1 MGKKTG
7 KTASAKVDPVYV
19 LGLDA
24 NGKPRGARFAELN
37 DSIVSAAMDMKCR
50 VLIDQP
56 ETVSALGMKLPVG
69 RVHGGGKIVK
79 LFVPN
84 IRRELYDKILEAAG
98 PLADGEPAAEIQIAP
113 EQASENAQT
122 KTETDTATEEVRCIS
137 PVTSG
142 LPRSWEEIGVGH
154 MVLAHESPDDG
165 WWEAVVI
172 QRDQEILTLR
182 YRDAPK
188 LPKFI
193 RHINTVALVNP
204 GPASVA

>member
-7 KTASAKVDPVYV
+7 KTEPAKADPVYV
-19 LGLDA
+19 IGLDA
-24 NGKPRGARFAELN
+24 NGKPRGARFAELK
-37 DSIVSAAMDMKCR
+37 DSIVSAAMDLKCR
-50 VLIDQP
+50 VLIDPP
-56 ETVSALGMKLPVG
+56 EAVSALGMKLPVG
-69 RVHGGGKIVK
+69 RVYGGGKVVK

-98 PLADGEPAAEIQIAP
+98 PLAEEPTAENAD
-113 EQASENAQT
+113 ASENTQA
-122 KTETDTATEEVRCIS
+122 KSETDAATNEVKCIS

-142 LPRSWEEIGVGH
+142 LPRSWEEITVGH

-204 GPASVA
+204 GPG

>member
-7 KTASAKVDPVYV
+7 KTEPAKVDPVYII
-19 LGLDA
+19 GLDA
-24 NGKPRGARFAELN
+24 NGKPRGARFAELK
-37 DSIVSAAMDMKCR
+37 DSIVSAAIDLKCR

-56 ETVSALGMKLPVG
+56 AAVSALGMKLPVG
-69 RVHGGGKIVK
+69 RVYGGGKVVR

-98 PLADGEPAAEIQIAP
+98 PLADGEPTAERADVP
-113 EQASENAQT
+113 GLTSENPQA
-122 KTETDTATEEVRCIS
+122 KGETDAATDHVRCIS

-142 LPRSWEEIGVGH
+142 LPRSWEEITVGH

-172 QRDQEILTLR
+172 KREEEILTLR

-204 GPASVA
+204 GPG

>member
-7 KTASAKVDPVYV
+7 KTEPAKVDPVYII
-19 LGLDA
+19 GLDA
-24 NGKPRGARFAELN
+24 NGKPRGARFAELK
-37 DSIVSAAMDMKCR
+37 DSIVSAAIDLKCR

-56 ETVSALGMKLPVG
+56 AAVSALGMKLPVG
-69 RVHGGGKIVK
+69 RVYGGGKVVR

-98 PLADGEPAAEIQIAP
+98 PLADVEPAAQRADAP
-113 EQASENAQT
+113 GQASETPQA
-122 KTETDTATEEVRCIS
+122 KGETDAATDDVRCIS

-142 LPRSWEEIGVGH
+142 LPRSWEEITVGH

-172 QRDQEILTLR
+172 KREEEILTLR

-204 GPASVA
+204 GPG

>member
-1 MGKKTG
+1 MGKKIE
-7 KTASAKVDPVYV
+7 KKESARGYPVFV
-19 LGLDA
+19 LGLDPNA
-24 NGKPRGARFAELN
+24 KPRGARFSELK

-56 ETVSALGMKLPVG
+56 ETVSSLGMKLPVG
-69 RVHGGGKIVK
+69 RVYGTGKVVK

-84 IRRELYDKILEAAG
+84 IRRELYDRILEAAG
-98 PLADGEPAAEIQIAP
+98 PLTAEDPDAEKLNATDQSPENIPTDSQGDAA
-113 EQASENAQT
+113 T
-122 KTETDTATEEVRCIS
+122 TEVRCVS

-142 LPRSWEEIGVGH
+142 LPRSWEEIAVGH

-172 QRDQEILTLR
+172 KREDEILTLR

-204 GPASVA
+204 GPA

>member
-1 MGKKTG
+1 MGKKSEKNG
-7 KTASAKVDPVYV
+7 LAKVDPVYV

-24 NGKPRGARFAELN
+24 NGKPRGARFPELKDN
-37 DSIVSAAMDMKCR
+37 VVSAAMDMKCR
-50 VLIDQP
+50 VLIDEPQAV
-56 ETVSALGMKLPVG
+56 TALGMKLPVR
-69 RVHGGGKIVK
+69 RVHSAGKVVK
-79 LFVPN
+79 LSVPN
-84 IRRELYDKILEAAG
+84 IRRELYDRILEAVRVANEQSDAEMKAG
-98 PLADGEPAAEIQIAP
+98 AAEQSP
-113 EQASENAQT
+113 EANESRGQVDAAL
-122 KTETDTATEEVRCIS
+122 AEVRCIS

-142 LPRSWEEIGVGH
+142 LPRSWEEIAVGH

-172 QRDQEILTLR
+172 KREDEILTLR

-204 GPASVA
+204 GPA

>member
-1 MGKKTG
+1 MGKKSG
-7 KTASAKVDPVYV
+7 KTAPAKVDQVYV

-24 NGKPRGARFAELN
+24 NGKPRGARFAELK

-56 ETVSALGMKLPVG
+56 EAVSALGRKLPVG
-69 RVHGGGKIVK
+69 RVYGGGKVVK

-98 PLADGEPAAEIQIAP
+98 PLAGGEPAAEKQNAP
-113 EQASENAQT
+113 EQASENTQT
-122 KTETDTATEEVRCIS
+122 KSETDAATAEVRCIS

-204 GPASVA
+204 GPA

>member
-7 KTASAKVDPVYV
+7 KTEPAKVDPVYV
-19 LGLDA
+19 IGLDA
-24 NGKPRGARFAELN
+24 NGKPRGARFAELK

-56 ETVSALGMKLPVG
+56 EAVSALGMKLPVG
-69 RVHGGGKIVK
+69 RVYGGGKVVK

-98 PLADGEPAAEIQIAP
+98 PLADGEPAAEKQNAP
-113 EQASENAQT
+113 GQASDNAQT
-122 KTETDTATEEVRCIS
+122 NGKTEAATSEVRCIS

-142 LPRSWEEIGVGH
+142 LPRSWEEIAVGH

-172 QRDQEILTLR
+172 ARDAEILTLR

-204 GPASVA
+204 GLA